1 MKITDSVT
9 LGDARVSDDG
19 YLEANARTARIGVQQ
34 YLGSEVGKPDIAVVN
49 VFRDETEVFS
59 KASLDTFSKIPVTND
74 HPAEAVTA
82 SNWRDLAVGTTGD
95 EVLRDGE
102 YLKIGLKITDAAAV
116 KAVQDGKRELSVG
129 YSTELVWDAGIAP
142 DGTPYQARQT
152 AIKANHIAIVSKGRA
167 GSNVRIGD
175 GAAWGASPLSD
186 ANLGL
191 APITKST
198 KGDVMSDALKT
209 VVLGDKAVQV
219 SVTDVAAIEQFKADS
234 AKALADAKAEHDK
247 AIAAKDADLAKKDA
261 EIDALKGKV
270 LDATALDKLVQARG
284 DLIVTAKA
292 IAKDVKTEGLSDA
305 DIRKAA
311 VAAALP
317 DLNLADKSPEYIAV
331 RFDVLAEGITKD
343 GTDPVADVLKAGVKT
358 NATDAAAQA
367 QDAWD
372 KSVTDLNAWRKEA

>member
-34 YLGSEVGKPDIAVVN
+34 YLGSEVGKPELPVVN

-175 GAAWGASPLSD
+175 GAAWGASPLIEDHS
-186 ANLGL
+186 GL

-219 SVTDVAAIEQFKADS
+219 AVTDVAAIEQFKADS

-247 AIAAKDADLAKKDA
+247 AMAAKDADLAKKDA
-261 EIDALKGKV
+261 EIEDLKKKV
-270 LDATALDKLVQARG
+270 IDGAALDKLVADRAT
-284 DLIVTAKA
+284 LVTTAKA

-305 DIRKAA
+305 DIRKAV

-317 DLNLADKSPEYIAV
+317 DLSLADKSPEYIAV

-358 NATDAAAQA
+358 NATDAASQAQA
-367 QDAWD
+367 AWD
-372 KSVTDLNAWRKEA
+372 QSITDLNAWRKEA